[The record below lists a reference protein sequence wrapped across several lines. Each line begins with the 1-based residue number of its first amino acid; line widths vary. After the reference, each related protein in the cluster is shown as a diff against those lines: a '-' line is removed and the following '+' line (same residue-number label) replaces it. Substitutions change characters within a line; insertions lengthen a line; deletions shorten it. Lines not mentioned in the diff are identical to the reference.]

1 MLIFS
6 HFHEKFGPHIVLTA
20 PEKQDD
26 TDLDQIPALMDL
38 YDDGFFVHIFG
49 NYKSANFIFEIPSQH
64 GRGNIE
70 MLLLTILVDVN
81 SYINFDLSKE
91 LLEGFK
97 KEIQKIDDAYKAFYV
112 EDKIYEK
119 ATDKLEEIKS
129 LFYTFFSSI
138 PEESVMYERKDAK
151 ILVFGLTNAGKTT
164 LINCLKTE
172 ITKKTIPTTYIDISR
187 IVIHNIS
194 LYAYDTPGQLKFRD
208 LWTPYLKNQDGLV
221 FVLDIDD
228 ASQYNSARDVLH
240 EIVNMPLMEDL
251 PLLIL
256 FNKVDIKESDIE
268 VLNSEMRINELGNRP
283 IKSFLTSGI
292 TGKNVDSAFY
302 WLALKL
308 SDRIYPSPK
317 SDLGLIFS
325 RWDEDKGLKLIA
337 VYPNDAFE
345 DPELIAIRCF
355 SISQFIFGGEKFKRT
370 SIILPFTHLKVKA
383 AIYFDVIP
391 DSSIRGGFLP
401 LSLVIFYNEKIPRA
415 IIDQFNI
422 FIFEKFTH
430 IKEHYSD
437 RIQVLNDL
445 NEIHEMVLRR
455 LKSVEPTVKALRIAE
470 LRYQSLFM
478 AARDAILILD
488 RKSGII
494 VDANEQS
501 EQLLQRTS
509 KDIIGLH
516 SSQLQIQDEVE
527 NFQQTIIN
535 QIKLDTPPLIELD
548 IKNLDGKIIP
558 VEINASEIQM
568 GGQNLIQCILRDI
581 TERKIAEKRLKDSE
595 NKFRHLFTSSP
606 FSIILLNPKGIVVD
620 CNPAVEQLLGYKKE
634 ELIDNRFDKLSLL
647 RPKYLEMLLES
658 LRTVVKEDSITL
670 LEVKLN
676 KKNGESL
683 WANVQATQVVIC
695 KESFIQIIANN
706 ITEQK
711 KAEKALRESE
721 FQFHKAYDRAN
732 FYKEL
737 FAQEVNNIFN
747 KIQSSIERFKK
758 EKRTT
763 EAFTELNEMLE
774 LIEDQSIM
782 GTKLVSNVRK
792 LAFIEDTRFSMV
804 KIEINCI
811 LQKAVT
817 QIQGMYQDKE
827 LDIKIYPPNKEF
839 YVRANEILTD
849 VFENILI
856 NVIEYNKNPKIDIQ
870 ILIYRRFKDDIDYL
884 KMEFIDKE
892 IGSSDITS
900 GELKQKSEIQ
910 YKRSRGMLL
919 GLSFVDQI
927 LNSLNGEIWVEGTSF
942 VITIPEAK

>member
-1 MLIFS
+1 MLILS
-6 HFHEKFGPHIVLTA
+6 HFHEKIGPNIILTA
-20 PEKQDD
+20 PESQEDIN
-26 TDLDQIPALMDL
+26 LYQIPSLMDL
-38 YDDGFFVHIFG
+38 YDDGFFVHMFG
-49 NYKSANFIFEIPSQH
+49 NFKSANFIFEIPSQH
-64 GRGNIE
+64 GRGKIE
-70 MLLLTILVDVN
+70 MLLITILIDVN

-91 LLEGFK
+91 LLEGFR
-97 KEIQKIDDAYKAFYV
+97 EAIQKIDDAYKAFYV
-112 EDKIYEK
+112 ENEIYEN
-119 ATDKLEEIKS
+119 ASIKLDEIKS
-129 LFYTFFSSI
+129 LFFTFYNSI
-138 PEESVMYERKDAK
+138 PEESIMYERRDAK

-164 LINCLKTE
+164 LINSLKTE

-187 IVIHNIS
+187 IVIQNIS

-228 ASQYNSARDVLH
+228 NPQYNAARDILH
-240 EIVNMPLMEDL
+240 EIAKMPLMEDL

-256 FNKVDIKESDIE
+256 FNKIDIKEEDID
-268 VLNSEMRINELGNRP
+268 VLNKEMKIKELGNRH
-283 IKSFLTSGI
+283 INSFLTSGI
-292 TGKNVDSAFY
+292 TGKNIDTAFH
-302 WLALKL
+302 WLVSKL

-325 RWDEDKGLKLIA
+325 RWDESKGLKLIA

-370 SIILPFTHLKVKA
+370 YIILPFTHIKLKA

-391 DSSIRGGFLP
+391 DNSIRGGLLP
-401 LSLVIFYNEKIPRA
+401 LSLVIFYNEIIPRA

-422 FIFEKFTH
+422 FIFEKFNR

-445 NEIHEMVLRR
+445 NEIHDLVLKR

-494 VDANEQS
+494 VDANEQA

-509 KDIIGLH
+509 KEIIGMH
-516 SSQLQIQDEVE
+516 STQLQIEDEIE
-527 NFQQTIIN
+527 SFQHIAIN
-535 QIKLDTPPLIELD
+535 QIELDNPPSIELE
-548 IKNLDGKIIP
+548 IKNPDGKIIP

-581 TERKIAEKRLKDSE
+581 TERQIAEKRLKDSE

-606 FSIILLNPKGIVVD
+606 FSIILLNPKGIVED
-620 CNPAVEQLLGYKKE
+620 FNPAVEQLLGYKKE
-634 ELIDNRFDKLSLL
+634 DLIGKRFDRLSLL
-647 RPKYLEMLLES
+647 HPKYLEMLLDS
-658 LRTVVKEDSITL
+658 LRSVVKEDSITL

-683 WANVQATQVVIC
+683 WANIQATQVVIC
-695 KESFIQIIANN
+695 KEAFIQIIANN

-721 FQFHKAYDRAN
+721 SQFHKAYDRAN

-747 KIQSSIERFKK
+747 KIQSSIERFNQEKK
-758 EKRTT
+758 TNEVL
-763 EAFTELNEMLE
+763 TELNEILE
-774 LIEDQSIM
+774 LIEDQSVM

-804 KIEINCI
+804 KIEINFI
-811 LQKAVT
+811 LQKAIM
-817 QIQGMYQDKE
+817 QIQEMYQDKE
-827 LDIKIYPPNKEF
+827 LDIKIYPSNKEF
-839 YVRANEILTD
+839 YVHANEILTD

-856 NVIEYNKNPKIDIQ
+856 NVIEYNKNSKIDIQ

-892 IGSSDITS
+892 IGSNEIKNDEI
-900 GELKQKSEIQ
+900 KQKTEIQ